1 MSTTPENQAADKEV
15 QKDYWLENII
25 LFSLKIYLFILI
37 RISVRRMKPWRR
49 HEVTQSPMR
58 GNEEAGHGNRRDKG
72 EYRTHDWMW

>member
-1 MSTTPENQAADKEV
+1 
-15 QKDYWLENII
+15 
-25 LFSLKIYLFILI
+25 
-37 RISVRRMKPWRR
+37 MKPWRR